1 MIKIGKLTE
10 KKGVVVMTASE
21 FSTMLGY
28 LTAAQEELLVAN
40 KMQDSVMDSSDAD
53 PFKGA
58 RFYVGKGATAKA
70 AGYLTAMKKVIE
82 GRTTGS

>member
-1 MIKIGKLTE
+1 MIKIGKTNE

-28 LTAAQEELLVAN
+28 LAAAQEELLVAN
-40 KMQDSVMDSSDAD
+40 KLQNTVMDSSDSD

-58 RFYVGKGATAKA
+58 HFYVAKGATAKA
-70 AGYLTAMKKVIE
+70 AGYLTAMKKVID
-82 GRTTGS
+82 GKAMGS